1 MATREIVLRH
11 VFQIAKQHL
20 SVQFPSNAGDDAKL
34 NDYGFDSVAYV
45 ALISALEEEVGFIP
59 EAILEGASFPKT
71 VGEFV
76 AMYEHVPQAHEI

>member
-1 MATREIVLRH
+1 
-11 VFQIAKQHL
+11 
-20 SVQFPSNAGDDAKL
+20 
-34 NDYGFDSVAYV
+34 
-45 ALISALEEEVGFIP
+45 LEEEVGFIP